1 MRWFRKF
8 RIFVELFKQSFI
20 DIATFLVVFIIMMVS
35 FTCAFWNINR
45 HNPRILG
52 PSYCYYED
60 GIEGDACQKRRD
72 PDGSEIEREGEAKYK
87 TDFYDF
93 LEKSLLIVFGDF
105 SPV

>member
-1 MRWFRKF
+1 
-8 RIFVELFKQSFI
+8 
-20 DIATFLVVFIIMMVS
+20 MMVS